1 MSTQRR
7 PPTGQRQER
16 GQSQQGS
23 QQGQSAR
30 QSGASRGNARRPPRT
45 YRTAVGLPDETRRAV
60 VGMLDQSLADT
71 TDLMTQA
78 KFAHW
83 NVKGMNFYQLHLLFD
98 EVAETLEEHAD
109 IIAERTTALG
119 GEASGTVRMA
129 AANSRIPEIP
139 ADAVT
144 GPEYVAALVERVGVH
159 ANNLRRE
166 IERAV
171 EEGDEDTADL
181 YTELS
186 REVDKQLYFLQSHL
200 QTVEPERIPESPG
213 ASIRGQQSQG
223 GAPSQY
229 RPQSQGQQAQGQQPQ
244 NRRAQAGQEQYHQQP
259 RGQQSQNQQAQ
270 TGQQSQQR
278 RYGPPRR

>member
-1 MSTQRR
+1 MSTQRG
-7 PPTGQRQER
+7 PPTGQRQ
-16 GQSQQGS
+16 QP
-23 QQGQSAR
+23 QGQQTGQ
-30 QSGASRGNARRPPRT
+30 QSGASGTGSPRPLRT

-71 TDLMTQA
+71 TDLMSQA

-98 EVAETLEEHAD
+98 ELAETLEEHAD
-109 IIAERTTALG
+109 TIAERTTALG
-119 GEASGTVRMA
+119 GEAAGTVRMA
-129 AANSRIPEIP
+129 AANSRIPPVP

-144 GPEYVAALVERVGVH
+144 GPEYVAALVERVGIH

-166 IERAV
+166 IELAV

-200 QTVEPERIPESPG
+200 QTVEPQRIPESPG

-223 GAPSQY
+223 GNPSQY
-229 RPQSQGQQAQGQQPQ
+229 RPQSQPSRDQG
-244 NRRAQAGQEQYHQQP
+244 
-259 RGQQSQNQQAQ
+259 GQQSRYR
-270 TGQQSQQR
+270 TSGGRPR
-278 RYGPPRR
+278 RYGRGPTR